1 MRDYPKLIPFWKENY
16 FVTDMDNETRFAD
29 FLKKN
34 PDLSL
39 VAEENDE
46 IVGTVL
52 GSFDGRRGYIQK
64 LVVSKSQRGK
74 GLGKKILVQLV
85 DKLHALGVLYIPISC
100 EAKYLS
106 FYKSCGFKQTEQ
118 IAISL

>member
-1 MRDYPKLIPFWKENY
+1 MNDYPKLIPFWKENY
-16 FVTDMDNETRFAD
+16 FVTDMDNEVRFAD
-29 FLKKN
+29 FLKRN

-39 VAEENDE
+39 VAEENGE

-74 GLGKKILVQLV
+74 GLGKKILTQLV
-85 DKLHALGVLYIPISC
+85 DKLHALGVLYIPIAC
-100 EAKYLS
+100 EPKYLA